1 MRKGF
6 YSWYVMMIFF
16 ICTVNDDGIMVP
28 SPVELFVVCVDIL
41 QTLCLAVLEGCPNE
55 LSHHL
60 HTVVTSLV
68 PFTKSSHTKHG
79 QQVSIRKRKTF
90 EVCIYWFHRYMPYW
104 IGYDSRRKSG
114 LKKTECL
121 VSYSTDLI
129 VYVSNSTGNCYS
141 GLIA

>member
-1 MRKGF
+1 MAYNLFVQLISKELKAGGLNSITSFVVMDVIFTVTRIINKAKKGKLNAD
-6 YSWYVMMIFF
+6 SWYAMMIFF

-79 QQVSIRKRKTF
+79 QQVSIRKRKK
-90 EVCIYWFHRYMPYW
+90 I
-104 IGYDSRRKSG
+104 
-114 LKKTECL
+114 
-121 VSYSTDLI
+121 
-129 VYVSNSTGNCYS
+129 
-141 GLIA
+141 